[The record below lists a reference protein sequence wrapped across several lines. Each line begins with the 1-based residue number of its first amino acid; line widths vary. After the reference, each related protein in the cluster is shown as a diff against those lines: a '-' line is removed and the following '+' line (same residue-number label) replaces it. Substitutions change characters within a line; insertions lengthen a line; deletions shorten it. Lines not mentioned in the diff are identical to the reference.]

1 MIAREYNMPNPAW
14 LCSELECEKS
24 GVKLQKLTSWRKSD
38 VIYKVVDGEDHYDI
52 MEEVFEIIKKI
63 LI

>member
-1 MIAREYNMPNPAW
+1 MILREYKMPNPMW
-14 LCSELECEKS
+14 VCNELECEKT
-24 GVKLQKLTSWRKSD
+24 GVKLQKLTYGELA
-38 VIYKVVDGEDHYDI
+38 IYKIKDGDNTYDI